1 MNLCFE
7 SMCDVYL
14 SKTLWEMVIPFWIF
28 SKWPFGDVLYKWIT
42 CTFVFNTFF
51 TFVYR
56 FVTVTITT
64 EWQKQMN
71 TFLTSMCNRFQVQ
84 HRKYQSFLY
93 KTFKMICGISKIYND
108 NLGYHTSQ
116 IMKQKMKCNALF
128 WMLYNSS
135 FQWLSHHIMLR

>member
-56 FVTVTITT
+56 FVIVTITT
-64 EWQKQMN
+64 EWQSQMN
-71 TFLTSMCNRFQVQ
+71 TYLNSMSHRFQVQ

-93 KTFKMICGISKIYND
+93 KTFKTAVSQKYIMIISDIIPVKSWNKRWNVTPCFECCIILPFN
-108 NLGYHTSQ
+108 GWAT
-116 IMKQKMKCNALF
+116 I
-128 WMLYNSS
+128 
-135 FQWLSHHIMLR
+135 